1 MIPGVRLGG
10 EGRIHLDGV
19 SVGLGNESGKHT
31 SIQEMA
37 AHEVCIYDRFVG
49 S

>member
-1 MIPGVRLGG
+1 MIPGVRLDG
-10 EGRIHLDGV
+10 EDRIHLDGV
-19 SVGLGNESGKHT
+19 SVELGHENGKHT

-37 AHEVCIYDRFVG
+37 AHEVCVYDCFVG